1 MLRLALDAQTPARR
15 TSTTQNSSRGLD
27 LASVNTFRRC
37 CRPGCG
43 RPAVATLVYA
53 YAESTAVV
61 GPLAPVADPHAW
73 DLCERHSAHI
83 TAPVG
88 WEMVRVEQIDI
99 TDDELDA
106 MDDAD
111 LTALAE
117 AVREA
122 GRVTTGLV
130 DTSQDPIEYGAT
142 HDFNDPETSNH
153 PVHRTKRVEEQAA
166 ADRAAR
172 RSHLRIVPDP
182 ADPSATNGAS
192 ASTRQDPGGQAD

>member
-1 MLRLALDAQTPARR
+1 
-15 TSTTQNSSRGLD
+15 
-27 LASVNTFRRC
+27 
-37 CRPGCG
+37 
-43 RPAVATLVYA
+43 
-53 YAESTAVV
+53 
-61 GPLAPVADPHAW
+61 
-73 DLCERHSAHI
+73 
-83 TAPVG
+83 
-88 WEMVRVEQIDI
+88 MVRVEQIDI
-99 TDDELDA
+99 TDDELEA

-153 PVHRTKRVEEQAA
+153 PVHRTKRVEEQVA

-182 ADPSATNGAS
+182 SAPSAPTH
-192 ASTRQDPGGQAD
+192 QDPEDQEG